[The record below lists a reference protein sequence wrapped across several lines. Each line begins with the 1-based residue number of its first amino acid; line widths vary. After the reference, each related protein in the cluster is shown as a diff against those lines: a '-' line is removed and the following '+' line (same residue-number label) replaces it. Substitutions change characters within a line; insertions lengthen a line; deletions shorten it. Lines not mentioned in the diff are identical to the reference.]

1 MQSEIDKEKQEGLG
15 LPTEVTN
22 QVAQAQM
29 MGQVELEQQAQTAEI
44 QSDTQNRQP
53 QQQVQQKPE
62 ADLKLEN
69 TFSKLKRIL

>member
-1 MQSEIDKEKQEGLG
+1 
-15 LPTEVTN
+15 
-22 QVAQAQM
+22 

-44 QSDTQNRQP
+44 QSDTQNRQT